1 MNEQR
6 SKLNEYWTEIITDF
20 ISSGLSQKEYAQ
32 QKNLKVYSLGY
43 WYRKFNTG
51 FSGFVEAVDTPNKG
65 HEIFTSSIEIT
76 INKMKIVIKDS
87 FDEEL
92 LLRVIRTVKKI

>member
-6 SKLNEYWTEIITDF
+6 SKLNEYWTEVITDF
-20 ISSGLSQKEYAQ
+20 ISSGLSQKEYAK
-32 QKNLKVYSLGY
+32 QKNLKAYSLGY
-43 WYRKFNTG
+43 WYRKYSTG
-51 FSGFVEAVDTPNKG
+51 FSGFVEAVDNPSND
-65 HEIFTSSIEIT
+65 HDLLTSSIEIT

-92 LLRVIRTVKKI
+92 LLKVIRTVKKI